1 MKQVLLYAI
10 AFLLIFPSGNFSK
23 AEIEDIPEWGFYVY
37 MAGDNSLYDEV
48 EDDLNEMKMVGSNDN
63 LEIVVLSD
71 QNMNDDSHAYHVI
84 KHDLEETPLN
94 EINQD
99 WENELDMGNG
109 DTLRDFMIWASS
121 EYPAKRKVLVIW
133 NHGSGWKKVAED
145 KNSHLDVPEIRKS
158 LEEYRTITGEPK
170 LTMIGFDACLMG
182 MFEIAYELRE
192 QAEMIHGSEAY
203 EPLEGWTYNHL
214 CLLYTSDAADE

>member
-37 MAGDNSLYDEV
+37 MAGDNSLYEEV

-84 KHDLEETPLN
+84 KHDLE
-94 EINQD
+94 
-99 WENELDMGNG
+99 
-109 DTLRDFMIWASS
+109 
-121 EYPAKRKVLVIW
+121 
-133 NHGSGWKKVAED
+133 
-145 KNSHLDVPEIRKS
+145 
-158 LEEYRTITGEPK
+158 
-170 LTMIGFDACLMG
+170 
-182 MFEIAYELRE
+182 
-192 QAEMIHGSEAY
+192 
-203 EPLEGWTYNHL
+203 
-214 CLLYTSDAADE
+214 